1 MGMSINSSLSSASAA
16 ASSGVVSGPPSRR
29 EAFAQL
35 AQSLKAGD
43 LDSAKQA
50 YATLIRAAPEGA
62 TWNPDAPYAEL
73 GRALAGGDVAA
84 AKTAFVDM
92 LKAQVNRHDG
102 IAPTPP
108 VVAPTASSTGG
119 TAGGLL
125 SVSA

>member
-1 MGMSINSSLSSASAA
+1 MGMTINSSLSSASAA
-16 ASSGVVSGPPSRR
+16 ASSGGVSGPPPRR

-43 LDSAKQA
+43 LDGAKQA
-50 YATLIRAAPEGA
+50 YASLVRGAPDGA
-62 TWNPDAPYAEL
+62 TWNPNAPYAEL
-73 GRALAGGDVAA
+73 GRALASGDVDA

-92 LKAQVNRHDG
+92 MKAQVNRHDG

-125 SVSA
+125 NVTA